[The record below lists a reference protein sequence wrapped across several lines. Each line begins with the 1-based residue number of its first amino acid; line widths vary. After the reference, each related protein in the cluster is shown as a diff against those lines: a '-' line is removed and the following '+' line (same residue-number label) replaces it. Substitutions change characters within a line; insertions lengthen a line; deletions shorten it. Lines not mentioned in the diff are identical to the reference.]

1 MVNADELLSQ
11 SIAQA
16 RKRLLPFLLLMYV
29 VSVLDR
35 TNVAFAKQALQS
47 SRGVSE
53 AAYALGA
60 GLFFL
65 TYALF
70 EVPSNLLMYK
80 VGARIWLSRI
90 MVAWGLVS
98 AATMF
103 VAGDKSFY
111 CLRLLLGAAE
121 AGFFPGV
128 ILYLTYWFPN
138 KARGQVLGVFYF
150 GAPLSFIL
158 GSPLSGFLMGMRPV
172 LGLQGWQWMFLIE
185 GLFAVAVGV
194 AAFLILK
201 DGPATHPGYRT
212 QKRGTPEDALIG
224 RGRAKRCGPI
234 VADRIIE
241 KSARALFFGD
251 VFFNSGRRIR
261 SDFLSADRGGLDSR
275 AEGGTEVGL
284 VSAIPW
290 IFAIFATFWL
300 SRLADRYSS
309 HRLFASLGLV
319 ASGWAILAVPVSEAG
334 IAFVALCVAA
344 SGYIAIQPLFWTFPT
359 GYLSGASAAAG
370 IAMINSFGNI
380 GGFVAPNIKVAAETH
395 FKSNLAGPVSI
406 ALITFLGAFFSHSCA
421 VADWNRCLRSSR
433 PPFVKGQSVLYSADI
448 CRRFRAEHED
458 HRGSNP
464 SSSVGRRDH
473 PFAAA
478 FLYQSDGP
486 RKFSPDLYGQFCLS
500 RLGVGRDLHE

>member
-70 EVPSNLLMYK
+70 EIPSNLLMYK

-90 MVAWGLVS
+90 MVAWGLIS

-111 CLRLLLGAAE
+111 CLRLLLGATE

-194 AAFLILK
+194 AVFVFLK
-201 DGPATHPGYRT
+201 DGPAKAPWLSDGEKHQLMKTLSSEEAERRARGLSSPVELLRSPRMLYFSVTYFLIQAGVYGVIFYLPT
-212 QKRGTPEDALIG
+212 EVASILGQK
-224 RGRAKRCGPI
+224 
-234 VADRIIE
+234 V
-241 KSARALFFGD
+241 
-251 VFFNSGRRIR
+251 
-261 SDFLSADRGGLDSR
+261 GL
-275 AEGGTEVGL
+275 EVGL

-290 IFAIFATFWL
+290 IFAIIATFWL
-300 SRLADRYSS
+300 SRVADRYSS
-309 HRLFASLGLV
+309 HRLLASLGLV
-319 ASGWAILAVPVSEAG
+319 ASGCAILAVPLSEAG
-334 IAFVALCVAA
+334 IALLALCVAA
-344 SGYIAIQPLFWTFPT
+344 SGYIAVQPLFWTFPT

-380 GGFVAPNIKVAAETH
+380 GGFVAPNIKVAAETQ
-395 FKSNLAGPVSI
+395 FKSSLAGPV
-406 ALITFLGAFFSHSCA
+406 ALASITFLGALL
-421 VADWNRCLRSSR
+421 VAFMRNRRLES
-433 PPFVKGQSVLYSADI
+433 I
-448 CRRFRAEHED
+448 
-458 HRGSNP
+458 P
-464 SSSVGRRDH
+464 SEVA
-473 PFAAA
+473 P
-478 FLYQSDGP
+478 
-486 RKFSPDLYGQFCLS
+486 
-500 RLGVGRDLHE
+500 

>member
-80 VGARIWLSRI
+80 FGARIWLSRI
-90 MVAWGLVS
+90 MVAWGLIS

-158 GSPLSGFLMGMRPV
+158 GSPLSGFLMGMRPA

-194 AAFLILK
+194 AAFLFLK
-201 DGPATHPGYRT
+201 DRPATAPWLSDAEKHQLLKTLSSEEVERRARGLSSPVELLMSPRILYFSVTYFLIQAGVYGVIFYLPT
-212 QKRGTPEDALIG
+212 EVASILGQK
-224 RGRAKRCGPI
+224 
-234 VADRIIE
+234 V
-241 KSARALFFGD
+241 
-251 VFFNSGRRIR
+251 
-261 SDFLSADRGGLDSR
+261 GL
-275 AEGGTEVGL
+275 EVGL

-290 IFAIFATFWL
+290 IFAIIATFWL
-300 SRLADRYSS
+300 SRVADRYSS
-309 HRLFASLGLV
+309 HRLLASLGLV
-319 ASGWAILAVPVSEAG
+319 ASGCAILAVPLSEAG
-334 IAFVALCVAA
+334 IALLALCVAA
-344 SGYIAIQPLFWTFPT
+344 SGYIAVQPLFWTFPT

-380 GGFVAPNIKVAAETH
+380 GGFVAPNIKVAAETQ
-395 FKSNLAGPVSI
+395 FKSSLAGPV
-406 ALITFLGAFFSHSCA
+406 ALASITFLGALL
-421 VADWNRCLRSSR
+421 VAFMRNRRLES
-433 PPFVKGQSVLYSADI
+433 I
-448 CRRFRAEHED
+448 
-458 HRGSNP
+458 P
-464 SSSVGRRDH
+464 SEVA
-473 PFAAA
+473 P
-478 FLYQSDGP
+478 
-486 RKFSPDLYGQFCLS
+486 
-500 RLGVGRDLHE
+500 

>member
-11 SIAQA
+11 SIKQA
-16 RKRLLPFLLLMYV
+16 RKRLLPFLLLMYI

-80 VGARIWLSRI
+80 LGARIWLSRI
-90 MVAWGLVS
+90 MVAWGLIS

-111 CLRLLLGAAE
+111 CLRLLLGATE

-150 GAPLSFIL
+150 GAPLSFIV

-172 LGLQGWQWMFLIE
+172 LSLQGWQWMFLIE

-194 AAFLILK
+194 AVFSFLK
-201 DGPATHPGYRT
+201 DGPAKAPWLSDEEKHQLLKTLSSEEAERRACGLSSPAELLRSRRVLYFSLT
-212 QKRGTPEDALIG
+212 YFLIQAGVYGVIFYMPTEVAWILG
-224 RGRAKRCGPI
+224 RK
-234 VADRIIE
+234 V
-241 KSARALFFGD
+241 
-251 VFFNSGRRIR
+251 
-261 SDFLSADRGGLDSR
+261 GL
-275 AEGGTEVGL
+275 EVGL
-284 VSAIPW
+284 VSSIPW
-290 IFAIFATFWL
+290 IFAIVATFWL
-300 SRLADRYSS
+300 SRIADRYSS
-309 HRLFASLGLV
+309 HRLLASLGLV
-319 ASGWAILAVPVSEAG
+319 ASGCAILAVPLSEAG
-334 IAFVALCVAA
+334 IALFALCVAA
-344 SGYIAIQPLFWTFPT
+344 SGYIAVQPLFWTFPT

-395 FKSNLAGPVSI
+395 FQSSFAGPVSL
-406 ALITFLGAFFSHSCA
+406 ASITFLGALLLAFMRNPRTDS
-421 VADWNRCLRSSR
+421 V
-433 PPFVKGQSVLYSADI
+433 PPSIAS
-448 CRRFRAEHED
+448 
-458 HRGSNP
+458 
-464 SSSVGRRDH
+464 
-473 PFAAA
+473 
-478 FLYQSDGP
+478 
-486 RKFSPDLYGQFCLS
+486 
-500 RLGVGRDLHE
+500 

>member
-1 MVNADELLSQ
+1 MVDTDELLSR

-29 VSVLDR
+29 VSFLDR

-47 SRGVSE
+47 SRGISE

-70 EVPSNLLMYK
+70 EIPSNLLMYK
-80 VGARIWLSRI
+80 IGARIWLARI
-90 MVAWGLVS
+90 MVAWGLIS

-128 ILYLTYWFPN
+128 ILYFTYWFPN
-138 KARGQVLGVFYF
+138 KSRGQVLGVFYF
-150 GAPLSFIL
+150 AAPLSFIV
-158 GSPLSGFLMGMRPV
+158 GSPLSGFLLGMRPV

-194 AAFLILK
+194 AVFWILK
-201 DGPATHPGYRT
+201 DGPA
-212 QKRGTPEDALIG
+212 DAPWLSDAEKHQLLKTLRSQEAERRAHGLSSPVQLLRSPRVLYFSVTYFLIQVGVYGVIFYLPTEVASILG
-224 RGRAKRCGPI
+224 RKVGP
-234 VADRIIE
+234 
-241 KSARALFFGD
+241 
-251 VFFNSGRRIR
+251 
-261 SDFLSADRGGLDSR
+261 
-275 AEGGTEVGL
+275 EVGL

-290 IFAIFATFWL
+290 ICAIIATFWL
-300 SRLADRYSS
+300 SRVADRYSS
-309 HRLFASLGLV
+309 HRLLASLGLV
-319 ASGWAILAVPVSEAG
+319 ASGCAILAAPLSGMG
-334 IAFVALCVAA
+334 IALLALCIAA
-344 SGYIAIQPLFWTFPT
+344 SGYIAAQPLFWTFPT

-395 FKSNLAGPVSI
+395 FRSSLAGPVSL
-406 ALITFLGAFFSHSCA
+406 ASLTFLGA
-421 VADWNRCLRSSR
+421 L
-433 PPFVKGQSVLYSADI
+433 L
-448 CRRFRAEHED
+448 
-458 HRGSNP
+458 
-464 SSSVGRRDH
+464 
-473 PFAAA
+473 
-478 FLYQSDGP
+478 
-486 RKFSPDLYGQFCLS
+486 
-500 RLGVGRDLHE
+500 